1 MKTLIRL
8 LARAIERRAVPVL
21 VFALLATVGFG
32 YLNTQL
38 VNATGQ
44 EAFSP
49 ESDEILASE
58 RIGELFGED
67 SVASV
72 IQVVVRS
79 EGGDVMSP
87 EGYAVASRILPAL
100 EEAGLGDVIGA
111 PNPGQPAVVTFLD
124 PLVFTALQSGVD
136 PAALDDDAFDALYE
150 QVLAQAGPEAAF
162 ASQLVPSDA
171 GADSDVGLVLV
182 FVSVAGDLDAQVA
195 REGAVAEVLEGLATD
210 TVELRPFS
218 FSLLFDDEAFDFQ
231 AELGRLFG
239 TAFAIIIAVLLFVY
253 WLRTGGNST
262 RGRAVRR
269 TFADMGL
276 TMLTI
281 VIAIV
286 WTQGITALLQMAGI
300 VGDLSEVAQIVPIL
314 LIGLGVDYGIH
325 LTSRYRDEA
334 GAGASVDVAI
344 GRSIGTVGVAL
355 VLATVTTVIGFLA
368 NVFNPIPALVDFGIM
383 AAVGIVSS
391 FVLML
396 TFVPAVRVLLDRRAE
411 RRGTLPTDG
420 MGATSSRLLP
430 QLMGRTAVLAEKAPA
445 LTLVVMVALGGAGW
459 VGFTNLETRFSFTD
473 FLPPDAPQVLTL
485 ELISERFSGG
495 FGETTQVL
503 VEGDALATAKGM
515 NALAASVDGL
525 ADTPDVVTVATPV
538 GDVAQVRSVLS
549 LLQAP
554 FTPGPDGTP
563 LDPQTAGALVAAGW
577 DPMAGRFAPD
587 ADVTAALDVLA
598 ASGAAGLGTVL
609 ATVDGTPTAA
619 LLEITTQAG
628 DNRALALRD
637 AIGTALAP
645 AATAGLT
652 AVATS
657 QNIISSAITDGLVDS
672 QLSSLLVT
680 LIAATLVLM
689 VPFGI
694 ENRRPFLGVLTMIP
708 VALVVLWTFGGMYLA
723 GIPFGPVTATL
734 ASLAIG
740 IGVPYTIHMARRFEE
755 DRQHFASIED
765 AIRETTTRTGG
776 ALAGSAFTTAAGFG
790 ILVTSTLTP
799 FRQLGQVTSLAITLS
814 LLGAVLVLPSLLVLW
829 ERWHRRRGDVDATR
843 GTRSLVRSGEGAP
856 HAAPAGAAGVA
867 GGGTSTATAVEGADE
882 HGPIGRVLR
891 VIAGLVVVRAAIAA
905 VRRA

>member
-1 MKTLIRL
+1 VKTLIRL
-8 LARAIERRAVPVL
+8 LARAVERRAVLVL
-21 VFALLATVGFG
+21 VVALVATAGFG

-49 ESDEILASE
+49 ETDEILASE

-72 IQVVVRS
+72 MQVVVRS

-87 EGYAVASRILPAL
+87 EGYAVVSRILPAL

-124 PLVFTALQSGVD
+124 PVVFAAAQAGLD
-136 PAALDDDAFDALYE
+136 PAALDDDAFDTLYM

-162 ASQLVPSDA
+162 ATQLVPGDV
-171 GADSDVGLVLV
+171 GTDSDVGLALV
-182 FVSVAGDLDAQVA
+182 FVSVAGDLDGQVA
-195 REGAVAEVLEGLATD
+195 RERAVADVLEGLATD
-210 TVELRPFS
+210 SVELRPFS
-218 FSLLFDDEAFDFQ
+218 FSLLFDDGSFDFQ
-231 AELGRLFG
+231 AEIGRLFG
-239 TAFAIIIAVLLFVY
+239 TAFAIIIGVLLFVF
-253 WLRTGGNST
+253 WLRPGGNST
-262 RGRAVRR
+262 RGRAIRR
-269 TFADMGL
+269 TSADMGL

-286 WTQGITALLQMAGI
+286 WTQGITALLQMAGL

-314 LIGLGVDYGIH
+314 LVGLGVDYGIH

-344 GRSIGTVGVAL
+344 GRAIGTVGIAL

-383 AAVGIVSS
+383 SAVGIVAS

-396 TFVPAVRVLLDRRAE
+396 TFVPAVRVLLDRRGE

-430 QLMGRTAVLAEKAPA
+430 QLMGRTAVLAEKVPA
-445 LTLVVMVALGGAGW
+445 LTLAVMVALGGAGW
-459 VGFTNLETRFSFTD
+459 VGFTNLETKFSFTD

-503 VEGDALATAKGM
+503 VEGDELATVDGM
-515 NALAASVDGL
+515 NALADALDEL
-525 ADTPDVVTVATPV
+525 AATPDVVTVATPV

-549 LLQAP
+549 VLQTA
-554 FTPGPDGTP
+554 FLPGPDGMP
-563 LDPQTAGALVAAGW
+563 ADPATAGALMAAGW
-577 DPMAGRFAPD
+577 DPQAGRFAAG
-587 ADVTAALDVLA
+587 ADVSAALDVLVD
-598 ASGAAGLGTVL
+598 SGAAGLSTVL
-609 ATVDGTPTAA
+609 ATDGGVPTAA
-619 LLEITTQAG
+619 LLEVTTQAG
-628 DNRALALRD
+628 EDRALELRD

-645 AATAGLT
+645 ATAAGLT

-680 LIAATLVLM
+680 LVAATLVLM
-689 VPFGI
+689 ISFGI

-755 DRQHFASIED
+755 DRQQFASIED

-829 ERWHRRRGDVDATR
+829 ERWHRRRGDADATR
-843 GTRSLVRSGEGAP
+843 GTRSLVRSGEGAL
-856 HAAPAGAAGVA
+856 HAAPAASTGAS
-867 GGGTSTATAVEGADE
+867 GGLATVAVEERSGPGAF
-882 HGPIGRVLR
+882 GRAVR
-891 VIAGLVVVRAAIAA
+891 VVAGLVVVRAAIAA
-905 VRRA
+905 VRRG

>member
-8 LARAIERRAVPVL
+8 LARAVERAAAPVL
-21 VFALLATVGFG
+21 VLVLLATVAFG
-32 YLNTQL
+32 YLNTRL

-49 ESDEILASE
+49 ESPEILASE
-58 RIGELFGED
+58 RIGELFGDE

-72 IQVVVRS
+72 MQVVIRT
-79 EGGDVMSP
+79 EGGDVVSP
-87 EGYAVASRILPAL
+87 DGYAVASRILPAL

-124 PLVFTALQSGVD
+124 PVAFGAAQAGID
-136 PAALDDDAFDALYE
+136 PATLDGAAFDDLYTRSLE
-150 QVLAQAGPEAAF
+150 AAGPEAAF
-162 ASQLVPSDA
+162 VTQLVPEGS
-171 GADSDVGLVLV
+171 GTTSDVGLALV
-182 FVSVAGDLDAQVA
+182 FVSSAGDLDEQIE
-195 REGAVAEVLEGLATD
+195 RETAVAEVLEGLATD

-218 FSLLFDDEAFDFQ
+218 FSLLFGDDSFDFE

-239 TAFAIIIAVLLFVY
+239 SAFAIIIGVLLFVY
-253 WLRTGGNST
+253 WLRSGGNSP
-262 RGRAVRR
+262 RRRALRR
-269 TFADMGL
+269 TTADTGL
-276 TMLTI
+276 TMITI
-281 VIAIV
+281 VLAIV
-286 WTQGITALLQMAGI
+286 WTQGMTALLQMAGL

-325 LTSRYRDEA
+325 LISRYRDEVGH
-334 GAGASVDVAI
+334 GAGVDVGMTRA
-344 GRSIGTVGVAL
+344 IGTVGIAL
-355 VLATVTTVIGFLA
+355 TLATVTTVIGFLT

-383 AAVGIVSS
+383 SAVGIVAS

-420 MGATSSRLLP
+420 MGATSARLLP
-430 QLMGRTAVLAEKAPA
+430 QLMGRTAVLAERVPV
-445 LTLVVMVALGGAGW
+445 LTLAVMLALGGAGW

-485 ELISERFSGG
+485 ELISERFAGG

-503 VEGDALATAKGM
+503 VEGEALAAPEGM
-515 NALAASVDGL
+515 NALAAAIDDL
-525 ADTPDVVTVATPV
+525 AATPDVITLTTPA
-538 GDVAQVRSVLS
+538 GEVAQVRSVVS

-554 FTPGPDGTP
+554 FTPGPDGAP
-563 LDPQTAGALVAAGW
+563 ADPAAAGALVAAGW
-577 DPMAGRFAPD
+577 DPRTARFAPD
-587 ADVTAALDVLA
+587 GDVAAALA
-598 ASGAAGLGTVL
+598 AIEGPGLTSVL
-609 ATVDGTPTAA
+609 ATDGAGAPVAA
-619 LLEITTQAG
+619 LLEVGTQG
-628 DNRALALRD
+628 GEDRALVLRD
-637 AIGTALAP
+637 GLEAALAP
-645 AATAGLT
+645 AADAGLT

-689 VPFGI
+689 VSFGI
-694 ENRRPFLGVLTMIP
+694 ENRRPFLGVITMIP
-708 VALVVLWTFGGMYLA
+708 IALVVLWTFGGMYLA

-740 IGVPYTIHMARRFEE
+740 IGVPYTIHIARRFEE
-755 DRQHFASIED
+755 DRQRFATIEE
-765 AIRETTTRTGG
+765 AIRETTTHTGG

-814 LLGAVLVLPSLLVLW
+814 LLGAILVLPSLLVLW
-829 ERWHRRRGDVDATR
+829 ERWHRRRGDAGTARATAPVVGG
-843 GTRSLVRSGEGAP
+843 GTAGASDGGRSDGGGSVLARMVRYA
-856 HAAPAGAAGVA
+856 AGAA
-867 GGGTSTATAVEGADE
+867 
-882 HGPIGRVLR
+882 VLR
-891 VIAGLVVVRAAIAA
+891 VAIAA
-905 VRRA
+905 VRRG

>member
-1 MKTLIRL
+1 VKTLIRL
-8 LARAIERRAVPVL
+8 LARAVERTAVPVL
-21 VFALLATVGFG
+21 IVSLLATVGFG

-58 RIGELFGED
+58 RIGELFGEE

-72 IQVVVRS
+72 MQVVIRS
-79 EGGDVMSP
+79 EGGDVMSAD
-87 EGYAVASRILPAL
+87 GYAVASRILPAL

-111 PNPGQPAVVTFLD
+111 PNPGQPPVVTFLD
-124 PLVFTALQSGVD
+124 PVAFAAAQGGVD
-136 PAALDDDAFDALYE
+136 PATLDDAAFDDLYE
-150 QVLAQAGPEAAF
+150 QALAAAGPEAAF
-162 ASQLVPSDA
+162 ATQLVPADS
-171 GADSDVGLVLV
+171 GTDSDVGLVLV
-182 FVSVAGDLDAQVA
+182 FVQSTSDLDAQVA
-195 REGAVAEVLEGLATD
+195 RESAIADALVALGTD

-218 FSLLFDDEAFDFQ
+218 FSLLFDDEAFDFE

-239 TAFAIIIAVLLFVY
+239 SAFAIIIAVLLFVF

-262 RGRAVRR
+262 RGRALRR

-325 LTSRYRDEA
+325 LTSRYRDEV
-334 GAGASVDVAI
+334 GAGATVDQGITRA
-344 GRSIGTVGVAL
+344 IGTVGVAL

-383 AAVGIVSS
+383 SAVGIVSA

-396 TFVPAVRVLLDRRAE
+396 TFVPAVRILLDRRAE
-411 RRGTLPTDG
+411 RRGALPTDG
-420 MGATSSRLLP
+420 MGATSSRFLP
-430 QLMGRTAVLAEKAPA
+430 RLMGRTAVLAEKVPA
-445 LTLVVMVALGGAGW
+445 LTLAIMIALGGAGW
-459 VGFTNLETRFSFTD
+459 VGFTNLETKFSFTD
-473 FLPPDAPQVLTL
+473 FLPPDSPQVLTL

-503 VEGDALATAKGM
+503 VEGEALATPEGI
-515 NALAASVDGL
+515 NALAAALEDL
-525 ADTPDVVTVATPV
+525 ADTPDVVTVTTPV
-538 GDVAQVRSVLS
+538 GDVAQVRSVVS

-563 LDPQTAGALVAAGW
+563 IDPQTAGAVLAAGW
-577 DPMAGRFAPD
+577 DPQAGRFA
-587 ADVTAALDVLA
+587 ADGDVAAALA
-598 ASGAAGLGTVL
+598 AVDRDGAGLGTVL
-609 ATVDGTPTAA
+609 HRERDVPTAA
-619 LLEITTQAG
+619 LLEVTTQAG
-628 DNRALALRD
+628 EDRALELRD
-637 AIGTALAP
+637 ALEAALAP
-645 AATAGLT
+645 TAAAGLT
-652 AVATS
+652 VVATS

-689 VPFGI
+689 ISFGI
-694 ENRRPFLGVLTMIP
+694 ENRRPFLGVITMIP

-755 DRQHFASIED
+755 DRQRFDSIED

-829 ERWHRRRGDVDATR
+829 ERWHRRRGDAGTARATR
-843 GTRSLVRSGEGAP
+843 PVVGASAASGAGTGVAAGVSPAA
-856 HAAPAGAAGVA
+856 AAPSTGSDGLLTRVVRYAAGAA
-867 GGGTSTATAVEGADE
+867 
-882 HGPIGRVLR
+882 VLR
-891 VIAGLVVVRAAIAA
+891 VAIAA
-905 VRRA
+905 VRRS

>member
-8 LARAIERRAVPVL
+8 LARAVERAAVPLLIL
-21 VFALLATVGFG
+21 VVLATAVFG

-49 ESDEILASE
+49 ESEEILASE

-67 SVASV
+67 SVVSV
-72 IQVVVRS
+72 MQVVVRS
-79 EGGDVMSP
+79 EGGDVLSP
-87 EGYAVASRILPAL
+87 EGYAVVSRILPAL

-111 PNPGQPAVVTFLD
+111 TNPGQPAVATFLD
-124 PLVFTALQSGVD
+124 PVGFAAAQGGID
-136 PAALDDDAFDALYE
+136 PATLDDDAFDALYE
-150 QVLAQAGPEAAF
+150 QVLEQAGPEAAF
-162 ASQLVPSDA
+162 AAQLVPGDVDT
-171 GADSDVGLVLV
+171 DSDVGLALV
-182 FVSVAGDLDAQVA
+182 FVSSTSDIDEQFA
-195 REGAVAEVLEGLATD
+195 RESAVADVLASLETD
-210 TVELRPFS
+210 TIELRPFS
-218 FSLLFDDEAFDFQ
+218 FVLLFDDEAFDFE

-239 TAFAIIIAVLLFVY
+239 TAFAIIIGVLLFVY
-253 WLRTGGNST
+253 WLRIGGNST

-269 TFADMGL
+269 TVADMGL

-286 WTQGITALLQMAGI
+286 WTQGITALLQMAGV

-334 GAGASVDVAI
+334 GVGATVDAAI
-344 GRSIGTVGVAL
+344 GRAIGTVGVAL
-355 VLATVTTVIGFLA
+355 VLATLTTVIGFLA
-368 NVFNPIPALVDFGIM
+368 NIFNPIPALVDFGIM

-430 QLMGRTAVLAEKAPA
+430 QLMGRTSILAEKVPA
-445 LTLVVMVALGGAGW
+445 LTLAVMFALGGAGW
-459 VGFTNLETRFSFTD
+459 VGFTNLETKFSFTD

-503 VEGDALATAKGM
+503 VEGDALATPDGL
-515 NALAASVDGL
+515 NALAAAIDDMV
-525 ADTPDVVTVATPV
+525 DTPDVVAVTTPV
-538 GDVAQVRSVLS
+538 GDVAQVRSVIS

-554 FTPGPDGTP
+554 FTPGPDGAP
-563 LDPQTAGALVAAGW
+563 LDPATARALLDAGW
-577 DPMAGRFAPD
+577 DPQEARFTPD
-587 ADVTAALDVLA
+587 ADVEAAIA
-598 ASGAAGLGTVL
+598 AVTGEGLGTVL
-609 ATVDGTPTAA
+609 ATEDGRPTAA
-619 LLEITTQAG
+619 LLEVTTQAG
-628 DNRALALRD
+628 EDRALELRD
-637 AIGTALAP
+637 ALAVALEPSVAL
-645 AATAGLT
+645 GLS

-657 QNIISSAITDGLVDS
+657 QNIISSAITEGLVDS
-672 QLSSLLVT
+672 QISSLLVT
-680 LIAATLVLM
+680 LFAATFVLM
-689 VPFGI
+689 ISFGI

-755 DRQHFASIED
+755 DRQYFDSIED

-829 ERWHRRRGDVDATR
+829 ERWHRGRGDADAAR
-843 GTRSLVRSGEGAP
+843 VTRSLVRANSNAVPLAARPQREVGDAP
-856 HAAPAGAAGVA
+856 VTAAVA
-867 GGGTSTATAVEGADE
+867 SERGLLV
-882 HGPIGRVLR
+882 RVLR
-891 VIAGLVVVRAAIAA
+891 FAAGLVIVRSAIAA
-905 VRRA
+905 ARRS

>member
-8 LARAIERRAVPVL
+8 LARAVERAAVPVL
-21 VFALLATVGFG
+21 IVSLLATAGFG

-44 EAFSP
+44 EGFSP

-58 RIGELFGED
+58 RIGELFGEE

-72 IQVVVRS
+72 MQVVIRS
-79 EGGDVMSP
+79 EGGDVLSP
-87 EGYAVASRILPAL
+87 EGFAVASRILPAL

-124 PLVFTALQSGVD
+124 PVGFAAAQAGLD
-136 PAALDDDAFDALYE
+136 PTTLDDAAFDDLYAQALE
-150 QVLAQAGPEAAF
+150 AAGPEASF
-162 ASQLVPSDA
+162 VTQLVPADA
-171 GADSDVGLVLV
+171 GTDSDVGLALV
-182 FVSVAGDLDAQVA
+182 FVQSTSDLDAQVA
-195 REGAVAEVLEGLATD
+195 RESAIADVLAELATD
-210 TVELRPFS
+210 EVELRPFS
-218 FSLLFDDEAFDFQ
+218 FVLLFDDEAFDFQ

-239 TAFAIIIAVLLFVY
+239 SAFAIIIGVLLFVY

-262 RGRAVRR
+262 RGRALRR

-281 VIAIV
+281 VLAIV
-286 WTQGITALLQMAGI
+286 WTQGITALLQMAGV

-325 LTSRYRDEA
+325 LTSRYRDEV
-334 GAGASVDVAI
+334 GAGATVDAGI
-344 GRSIGTVGVAL
+344 SRAIGTVGVAL

-396 TFVPAVRVLLDRRAE
+396 TFVPAVRVLMDRRAE

-430 QLMGRTAVLAEKAPA
+430 QLMGRTAVLAEKVPA
-445 LTLVVMVALGGAGW
+445 LTLAVMVALGGAGW

-473 FLPPDAPQVLTL
+473 FLPPDAPAVLTL

-503 VEGDALATAKGM
+503 VEGEALATPAGM
-515 NALAASVDGL
+515 NALADALDGL
-525 ADTPDVVTVATPV
+525 VGTPDVLTVTTPV
-538 GDVAQVRSVLS
+538 GEVAQVRSVIS

-554 FTPGPDGTP
+554 FTPGPDGAP
-563 LDPQTAGALVAAGW
+563 LDPATAGAVLAAGW
-577 DPMAGRFAPD
+577 DPQTGRFAPD
-587 ADVTAALDVLA
+587 ADVAAAVA
-598 ASGAAGLGTVL
+598 AVETGGL
-609 ATVDGTPTAA
+609 ATVLHREDGVPTAA
-619 LLEITTQAG
+619 LLEVTTQAG
-628 DNRALALRD
+628 EDRALELRD
-637 AIGTALAP
+637 ALE
-645 AATAGLT
+645 AGLSP
-652 AVATS
+652 AVAAGLSVVATS

-689 VPFGI
+689 VSFGI
-694 ENRRPFLGVLTMIP
+694 ENRRPFLGVITMIP

-755 DRQHFASIED
+755 DRQRFDSIED

-814 LLGAVLVLPSLLVLW
+814 LLGAVLVLPSLLVIW
-829 ERWHRRRGDVDATR
+829 ERWHRRRGDAGTARATR
-843 GTRSLVRSGEGAP
+843 SIVRTEAPVAAGAD
-856 HAAPAGAAGVA
+856 AGAATVA
-867 GGGTSTATAVEGADE
+867 PASAFTPESTSAEGGLLGRVVRLAAGAA
-882 HGPIGRVLR
+882 VLR
-891 VIAGLVVVRAAIAA
+891 VAIAA
-905 VRRA
+905 VRRG

>member
-8 LARAIERRAVPVL
+8 LARAVERGAVPVL
-21 VFALLATVGFG
+21 IVTLLATVGFG

-58 RIGELFGED
+58 RIGELFGEE

-72 IQVVVRS
+72 MQVVIRA
-79 EGGDVMSP
+79 EDGDVLSP
-87 EGYAVASRILPAL
+87 EGYAVASRIGPAL
-100 EEAGLGDVIGA
+100 QEAGLGDVVRA
-111 PNPGQPAVVTFLD
+111 PDPGQPAVATFLD
-124 PLVFTALQSGVD
+124 PVTFGALQAGID
-136 PAALDDDAFDALYE
+136 PVTLDDTAFDEFYS
-150 QVLAQAGPEAAF
+150 QVLAQAGPEASF
-162 ASQLVPSDA
+162 ATQLVPEGA
-171 GADSDVGLVLV
+171 GTDSDVGLALV
-182 FVSVAGDLDAQVA
+182 FVSATSDIDAQVA
-195 REGAVAEVLEGLATD
+195 REVAVAEVLEGLATD
-210 TVELRPFS
+210 TIEVRPFS
-218 FSLLFDDEAFDFQ
+218 FSLLFDDEAFDFE

-239 TAFAIIIAVLLFVY
+239 SAFAIIIAVLLFVY

-262 RGRAVRR
+262 RGRALRR

-281 VIAIV
+281 VIAVV

-334 GAGASVDVAI
+334 GAGATVDGAI
-344 GRSIGTVGVAL
+344 GRAIGTVGVAL

-391 FVLML
+391 FILML
-396 TFVPAVRVLLDRRAE
+396 TFVPAVRSLLDRRAE

-430 QLMGRTAVLAEKAPA
+430 RLMGRTAVLAEKVPA
-445 LTLVVMVALGGAGW
+445 LTLAVMVALGGAGW
-459 VGFTNLETRFSFTD
+459 VGFTNLETKFSFTD
-473 FLPPDAPQVLTL
+473 FLPPDSPQVLTL
-485 ELISERFSGG
+485 ELISERFGGG

-503 VEGDALATAKGM
+503 VEGEALATPAGM
-515 NALAASVDGL
+515 NALADAVDDL
-525 ADTPDVVTVATPV
+525 AGTPDVATVPTPV
-538 GDVAQVRSVLS
+538 GDVAQVRSVLT
-549 LLQAP
+549 LLQTP
-554 FTPGPDGTP
+554 FTPGPDGAP
-563 LDPQTAGALVAAGW
+563 LDPQAAGALVAAGW
-577 DPMAGRFAPD
+577 DPQAGRFAAD
-587 ADVTAALDVLA
+587 ADVAAALDVVTD
-598 ASGAAGLGTVL
+598 AGLSGVL
-609 ATVDGTPTAA
+609 ATEAGAPIAA

-628 DNRALALRD
+628 EDRALELRD
-637 AIGTALAP
+637 TLDATLAP
-645 AATAGLT
+645 AVAAGLT
-652 AVATS
+652 TVATS
-657 QNIISSAITDGLVDS
+657 QNIISAAITDGLVDS

-689 VPFGI
+689 VSFGI

-755 DRQHFASIED
+755 DRRAFDSIED

-814 LLGAVLVLPSLLVLW
+814 LLGSVLVLPSLLVLW
-829 ERWHRRRGDVDATR
+829 ERWHRRRGDADATR
-843 GTRSLVRSGEGAP
+843 STRSLVRPGADGADP
-856 HAAPAGAAGVA
+856 APATSTAAPATARTAAPEE
-867 GGGTSTATAVEGADE
+867 SP
-882 HGPIGRVLR
+882 GPLARALR
-891 VIAGLVVVRAAIAA
+891 LAAGLVVVRAAIAA
-905 VRRA
+905 VRRG